1 MVLAFYYH
9 YPILQKQNKVFLPG
23 FLGVFVNQLAK
34 SVTELVIIAHET
46 KNDKD
51 GLYDYELTST
61 NIRYI
66 LLGERTPA
74 WHRHLF
80 HAKLLMPLLKNMEGV
95 DICLVRSPTPLA
107 PFFSKYTG
115 HAKVVYM
122 VVGDYGESV
131 KQIKTK
137 SIRDWVMK
145 QYVKH
150 NDFLF
155 RRSMKH
161 TDLLVNAPS
170 LYKKYKSIAKSV
182 HQIKTTTLSE
192 QDIYWRED
200 VAQGEVIKLLYTG
213 RIDKA
218 KGLIELCEAFKRIHQ
233 THPQTELHLV
243 GWEENDLKPV
253 EQELKTFATENRL
266 ADKIIFHGKKKVGP
280 ELNAFYQQCDFYV
293 LPSYHEGFPRT
304 IWEAMAN
311 GLPVIATTVGA
322 IPAFLTHQQNAILIP
337 PKQIEPIV
345 QAFYE
350 LMQHI
355 PLRKKMI
362 QEGYKLAHENTL
374 EKQTDYMVQQLHA
387 LQ

>member
-1 MVLAFYYH
+1 
-9 YPILQKQNKVFLPG
+9 
-23 FLGVFVNQLAK
+23 
-34 SVTELVIIAHET
+34 
-46 KNDKD
+46 
-51 GLYDYELTST
+51 
-61 NIRYI
+61 
-66 LLGERTPA
+66 
-74 WHRHLF
+74 
-80 HAKLLMPLLKNMEGV
+80 
-95 DICLVRSPTPLA
+95 
-107 PFFSKYTG
+107 
-115 HAKVVYM
+115 
-122 VVGDYGESV
+122 
-131 KQIKTK
+131 
-137 SIRDWVMK
+137 MK
-145 QYVKH
+145 QYVKR

-170 LYKKYKSIAKSV
+170 LYKKYKPIAKTV

-218 KGLIELCEAFKRIHQ
+218 KGLLELCEAFNRIQQ
-233 THPQTELHLV
+233 THPKTELHLV
-243 GWEENDLKPV
+243 GWEENELKPV
-253 EQELKTFATENRL
+253 EQELKTYATENGL
-266 ADKIIFHGKKKVGP
+266 ANKIIFHGKKKVGP
-280 ELNAFYQQCDFYV
+280 ELNAYYQQCDFYV

-322 IPAFLTHQQNAILIP
+322 IPEFLTHQQNAFLIP
-337 PKQIEPIV
+337 PKQIQPIV
-345 QAFYE
+345 HAFHE

-374 EKQTDYMVQQLHA
+374 EKQTDKLVHHLHA
-387 LQ
+387 LR